1 MIIDLN
7 CGSKTSRS
15 SSDSG
20 RENLSPVNS
29 LDVRGLS
36 AVVCRRDQR
45 CCQCDQ
51 LIWGG
56 WQLPPAKQIWNPR
69 LSLTV
74 RYELYTKTGNFQ
86 DAI

>member
-15 SSDSG
+15 SSVYS
-20 RENLSPVNS
+20 VNS
-29 LDVRGLS
+29 FDVRGLS
-36 AVVCRRDQR
+36 AVVCRRGQR

-56 WQLPPAKQIWNPR
+56 WQFATNWNICGR
-69 LSLTV
+69 LLLTTTACKWWN
-74 RYELYTKTGNFQ
+74 L
-86 DAI
+86 